1 MRRELGLSEVMVT
14 MFHGHRKEDV
24 AKGRVN
30 SCRGNLFDER
40 MEAVK
45 MKNR

>member
-1 MRRELGLSEVMVT
+1 MRWEFRLSEVMIT
-14 MFHGHRKEDV
+14 MFHGHRKEDA

-40 MEAVK
+40 MKAVK
-45 MKNR
+45 MKN